1 MNIKKP
7 LLEERVY
14 SNKKPK
20 GYHTIKVWESKKEE
34 GKYSFS
40 IAKINGGVVS
50 SCGDRF
56 PEDDYCQFGQF
67 RTPEDALLAGKLVLQ
82 E

>member
-1 MNIKKP
+1 MKIKKP
-7 LLEERVY
+7 LLEEKVY

-20 GYHTIKVWESKKEE
+20 GYHTIKIWKSEKEE

-40 IAKINGGVVS
+40 IAYGAGVMSRCDCYDLDS
-50 SCGDRF
+50 SN
-56 PEDDYCQFGQF
+56 QFGQF
-67 RTPEDALLAGKLVLQ
+67 KTPEDAMLAGKLIVG